1 MLQRLEV
8 LEENIHTLK
17 KLQKRYSLEDI
28 QKNRLD
34 EWSLRY
40 GIFESIQVVID
51 IACHLAGKYN
61 LGSAKS
67 YVECIELLQKY
78 DYIDED
84 LAKSLVAA
92 VGLRNLLIH
101 EYIKIDVEKLY
112 GFLEYVDDFSLFI
125 KSVREYI

>member
-17 KLQKRYSLEDI
+17 KLQKAYSLEDI
-28 QKNRLD
+28 KKNRLD

-51 IACHLAGKYN
+51 IACHLVSKYN

-67 YVECIELLQKY
+67 YVACIEILQKY
-78 DYIDED
+78 AYIDER

-101 EYIKIDVEKLY
+101 EYIQIDVEKLY
-112 GFLEYVDDFSLFI
+112 GFLEYVDDFSRFI
-125 KSVREYI
+125 KSVREYV